1 MSRLVGKRLADGA
14 GWLLWRGLVQPQGA
28 SALRG
33 SRSGSTG
40 AGRSPGSAPEIIR
53 GVGVGVLSGHGGDS
67 HQETRLHQSWA
78 ATTDA
83 LWLSRA
89 QTRPWALEFPQQRG
103 HETPTNTH
111 QRSHP
116 CPCAQSRYLS
126 PAARERGE
134 GMMHHPITPQPLP
147 ATAFAQLVIPPVR
160 AVTRRGAT
168 FELIAQSKTPVRAN
182 SAHLRC
188 VPTLLRW
195 GRRTTGPG
203 SVPGPQV
210 TPQDA
215 AGGSTLALDTGWG
228 SQDGHSTRHHPDQEA
243 NLPL

>member
-1 MSRLVGKRLADGA
+1 
-14 GWLLWRGLVQPQGA
+14 
-28 SALRG
+28 
-33 SRSGSTG
+33 
-40 AGRSPGSAPEIIR
+40 
-53 GVGVGVLSGHGGDS
+53 
-67 HQETRLHQSWA
+67 
-78 ATTDA
+78 
-83 LWLSRA
+83 
-89 QTRPWALEFPQQRG
+89 
-103 HETPTNTH
+103 
-111 QRSHP
+111 
-116 CPCAQSRYLS
+116 
-126 PAARERGE
+126 
-134 GMMHHPITPQPLP
+134 MMHHPITPQPLP